1 MASTLTSNGRVT
13 IPKKIRDALDLQ
25 PGCKLDVVM
34 NNSGALLIKIVAPN
48 SQKPSRN
55 CFVKLKKNNSKRSK
69 KLINF
74 NKIKLKINNIKLSK
88 KLFKLYKMKLKK
100 IKIKLSK
107 KMLIFNKMMIIKY
120 FFIFLIGYNK

>member
-34 NNSGALLIKIVAPN
+34 NNSGALLIKLVAPN

-55 CFVKLKKNNSKRSK
+55 GSVKLKKMIDSSKSAARRT
-69 KLINF
+69 F
-74 NKIKLKINNIKLSK
+74 TGEHKI
-88 KLFKLYKMKLKK
+88 
-100 IKIKLSK
+100 
-107 KMLIFNKMMIIKY
+107 
-120 FFIFLIGYNK
+120 

>member
-34 NNSGALLIKIVAPN
+34 NNSGALLIKLVAPN

-55 CFVKLKKNNSKRSK
+55 GSVKLKKNDRFEQVRGKVDIHWRTQDLMN
-69 KLINF
+69 
-74 NKIKLKINNIKLSK
+74 
-88 KLFKLYKMKLKK
+88 LFR
-100 IKIKLSK
+100 
-107 KMLIFNKMMIIKY
+107 
-120 FFIFLIGYNK
+120 GDH